1 MRSQNNKGQTT
12 RPLPE
17 VSAPR
22 DEECVSARF
31 TEWLYQRGAVAARGD
46 RTLPRPESEHSN
58 PAASLRGEVVYLYAF
73 DVANEVRLDRAAQR
87 LPVRADSVSVR
98 RDRPAP
104 RSIPGATQVTVEPPQ
119 SPLRLNG
126 EPIRVV
132 VRVYEVGVVSVVVRV
147 PVARDS
153 LADLAPFHDAP
164 LGDGRPLDTLAR
176 EQCAE
181 VCRQLGDALVAPGPI
196 SEPEAYTVFRLS
208 HLGKDLDANRWL
220 ADREREV
227 AGLLTNTPPA
237 RLSDAQVAD
246 VLRLRRSFENSDL
259 VVVDWDAALVVDL
272 DGSGEDVLR
281 VLELANLQLEEFQW
295 MDRSL
300 DKHLE
305 HAYEELGRRRWWRF
319 GDSAA
324 VLRSLRRLSIDLAR
338 LADEVTHITKFVGDW
353 HLARV
358 YLLVR
363 ERFHLDQWRTSVE
376 GRLAELDRLYTL
388 TRGDVYDRRM
398 LWLEAVI
405 VIFFAIDLVLLLRKW

>member
-1 MRSQNNKGQTT
+1 
-12 RPLPE
+12 
-17 VSAPR
+17 
-22 DEECVSARF
+22 
-31 TEWLYQRGAVAARGD
+31 
-46 RTLPRPESEHSN
+46 
-58 PAASLRGEVVYLYAF
+58 VYLYAF
-73 DVANEVRLDRAAQR
+73 DVANEIRLDRAAER
-87 LPVRADSVSVR
+87 LAARTEPVGAR

-104 RSIPGATQVTVEPPQ
+104 RYIPATAPLTVEPPQ
-119 SPLRLNG
+119 SSLRVGG
-126 EPIRVV
+126 EPIRLVL
-132 VRVYEVGVVSVVVRV
+132 RLYDVGVVCVVVRV
-147 PVARDS
+147 PLARDS
-153 LADLAPFHDAP
+153 LAELARFHDAP
-164 LGDGRPLDTLAR
+164 LGDGRPLDALAR

-181 VCRQLGDALVAPGPI
+181 VCRQLGDALAAPGPV
-196 SEPEAYTVFRLS
+196 SEPEVYTVFRLS
-208 HLGKDLDANRWL
+208 HLGKELDANLWL

-227 AGLLTNTPPA
+227 AGLLTNTAPA

-300 DKHLE
+300 DRHLE
-305 HAYEELGRRRWWRF
+305 QAYGELGRRRWWRF

-324 VLRSLRRLSIDLAR
+324 VLRSLRRLSVDLAR

-363 ERFHLDQWRTSVE
+363 ERFHLDQWRASVE
-376 GRLAELDRLYTL
+376 GRLEELDRLYTK
-388 TRGDVYDRRM
+388 TRGEVYDRRM

-405 VIFFAIDLVLLLRKW
+405 VIFFAIDLILLLRKW